1 MEPTSSDSAQ
11 LISWHPAF
19 IEALQMELQAYEG
32 VLEFHPEYPL
42 TSGTLKIDCVVIKKA
57 KDAVIRKNIAAIFR
71 EWNLLEYKSPQD
83 YVSVENFYK
92 VYAYACLYI
101 SFKKVPVNGVTVSFV
116 ENHYPQVLLEHLI
129 KERGYKVAETGPG
142 IYTVTGDILPIQV
155 IDSGKLLAEEN
166 LWLKNLSDKLDHTA
180 IERISAEA
188 ERQGKAARLKAY
200 LQAIARANSAALL
213 EAIEMGDTLTVEQVF
228 EKVGWTAKWEA
239 RGEARGRAEGEERKA
254 FGIAQ
259 NLVKMGLPVEAVVS
273 ATELDPEKVKAL
285 YNK

>member
-1 MEPTSSDSAQ
+1 M
-11 LISWHPAF
+11 
-19 IEALQMELQAYEG
+19 
-32 VLEFHPEYPL
+32 
-42 TSGTLKIDCVVIKKA
+42 
-57 KDAVIRKNIAAIFR
+57 
-71 EWNLLEYKSPQD
+71 
-83 YVSVENFYK
+83 
-92 VYAYACLYI
+92 
-101 SFKKVPVNGVTVSFV
+101 
-116 ENHYPQVLLEHLI
+116 
-129 KERGYKVAETGPG
+129 
-142 IYTVTGDILPIQV
+142 
-155 IDSGKLLAEEN
+155 
-166 LWLKNLSDKLDHTA
+166 WLKNLSDKLDHTA

-239 RGEARGRAEGEERKA
+239 RGEARGRDEGEERKA

>member
-1 MEPTSSDSAQ
+1 
-11 LISWHPAF
+11 
-19 IEALQMELQAYEG
+19 
-32 VLEFHPEYPL
+32 
-42 TSGTLKIDCVVIKKA
+42 
-57 KDAVIRKNIAAIFR
+57 
-71 EWNLLEYKSPQD
+71 
-83 YVSVENFYK
+83 VSVADFYK

-101 SFKKVPVNGVTVSFV
+101 SFKKVPLSGVTVSVV
-116 ENHYPQVLLEHLI
+116 ENHYPQVLLEHLT

-155 IDSGKLLAEEN
+155 IDSGKLPEEETF
-166 LWLKNLSDKLDHTA
+166 WLKNLSNKLDYTA

-188 ERQGKAARLKAY
+188 DRQGKAARLKAY

-239 RGEARGRAEGEERKA
+239 RGRAEGEARGEARKA

-259 NLVKMGLPVEAVVS
+259 NLVKMGLPLEAVVS
-273 ATELDPEKVKAL
+273 ATELDPEKIKAL
-285 YNK
+285 YNN